1 MSTLSRYIFRQAAG
15 TTLMIVLSLTAVVWI
30 ALALRQLNL
39 VTAQG
44 QDTFA
49 FLKITLL
56 GLPNLMAVIAPV
68 ALLIASIQLLNR
80 LSADSELIVMTAA
93 GARVW
98 APAQPLLLL
107 AVIVSLVVLIF
118 NFIVMPW
125 SSRALRDAIVAVRT
139 DLITQVIQPGRFTS
153 PEKGLTF
160 HIRDRATSGELLG
173 LVLADARDDK
183 QTTTF
188 LAERARI
195 VKQGSETFLLMQ
207 TGHILRRSAPGEP
220 TQIIVFD
227 TYGVD
232 LAHFEARTEQ
242 RGMRPRE
249 RYLSELLNPAPED
262 LTTPRAANL
271 IIEELHERLSSP
283 LYPLTFVLI
292 AVALLGQARTTRQG
306 RGQALVLAF
315 VLATAARV
323 GGLTAT
329 NMISVR
335 PATAPLVYAIPL
347 GIALIAAMHAQSG
360 MRPRRPNALAARMAG
375 TIGDWFEAIARRREQ
390 PASERRDRG
399 PAPRER
405 QGRAPSNPRAM
416 EASGR

>member
-1 MSTLSRYIFRQAAG
+1 MNTLSRYIFRQAAG
-15 TTLMIVLSLTAVVWI
+15 TTVMIVMSLTAVVWI

-44 QDTFA
+44 QDTLA

-56 GLPNLMAVIAPV
+56 GLPALMAVIAPV

-80 LSADSELIVMTAA
+80 LSADSELIVMTAS

-98 APAQPLLLL
+98 APARPLLLL
-107 AVIVSLVVLIF
+107 ALIVSLVVVAF
-118 NFIVMPW
+118 NFVVMPW
-125 SSRALRDAIVAVRT
+125 SNRALRDAVIAVRT
-139 DLITQVIQPGRFTS
+139 DLITQVIQPGRFSS

-160 HIRDRATSGELLG
+160 HVRDRAPSGELLG
-173 LVLADARDDK
+173 LVLHDARDDK

-195 VKQGSETFLLMQ
+195 VKQDENTYLLMQ
-207 TGHILRRSAPGEP
+207 AGHILRRSAPTEP
-220 TQIIVFD
+220 SQIIVFD

-232 LAHFEARTEQ
+232 LANFEARTEQ

-262 LTTPRAANL
+262 VATPRAANL
-271 IIEELHERLSSP
+271 LIEELHERLSSP
-283 LYPLTFVLI
+283 IYPLTFVMI
-292 AVALLGQARTTRQG
+292 AIALLGQARTTRQG
-306 RGQALVLAF
+306 RGNALILAF
-315 VLATAARV
+315 VLATLARV

-335 PATAPLVYAIPL
+335 PATAPLVYAIPI
-347 GIALIAAMHAQSG
+347 GIALIAAAHAQAG
-360 MRPRRPNALAARMAG
+360 MRPRRPNSLTARLSGVIADAFDVV
-375 TIGDWFEAIARRREQ
+375 TRRWRAKPSEPARRSA
-390 PASERRDRG
+390 PARG
-399 PAPRER
+399 PGRPRPVEAA
-405 QGRAPSNPRAM
+405 GR
-416 EASGR
+416 

>member
-1 MSTLSRYIFRQAAG
+1 MSTLSRYIFRQAA
-15 TTLMIVLSLTAVVWI
+15 TTTVMIVFSLTSLVWI

-44 QDTFA
+44 QDAFA

-56 GLPNLMAVIAPV
+56 GLPSLMTVIAPV

-93 GARVW
+93 GAKVW
-98 APAQPLLLL
+98 SPARPLLVL
-107 AVIVSLVVLIF
+107 AVLVSLVVLLF

-125 SSRALRDAIVAVRT
+125 ANRELRDAIVAVRT

-153 PEKGLTF
+153 PERGLTF
-160 HIRDRATSGELLG
+160 HVRDRAHSGELLG
-173 LVLADARDDK
+173 LVLNDARDSK

-195 VKQGSETFLLMQ
+195 VKQSGETFLLMQ
-207 TGHILRRSAPGEP
+207 TGHILRRAAPGEP
-220 TQIIVFD
+220 TQIIAFES
-227 TYGVD
+227 YGVD
-232 LAHFEARTEQ
+232 LAHFEAKVEQ
-242 RGMRPRE
+242 RGLRPRE
-249 RYLSELLNPAPED
+249 RYLNELLNPAPED
-262 LTTPRAANL
+262 VSTPRARNL
-271 IIEELHERLSSP
+271 ILEELHERFSSP

-323 GGLTAT
+323 GGLTVT
-329 NMISVR
+329 NLISVS
-335 PATAPLVYAIPL
+335 PSAVALVYAIPL
-347 GIALIAAMHAQSG
+347 GAALLAAAHAHAG
-360 MRPRRPNALAARMAG
+360 MRPRRTNTPWARLAAA
-375 TIGDWFEAIARRREQ
+375 IGDRVDRLGDRWRARGADARRR
-390 PASERRDRG
+390 
-399 PAPRER
+399 PAPGSQRM
-405 QGRAPSNPRAM
+405 G
-416 EASGR
+416 ASGR

>member
-15 TTLMIVLSLTAVVWI
+15 TTIMIVVSLTAVVWI

-39 VTAQG
+39 VTSQG
-44 QDTFA
+44 QDTLA

-56 GLPNLMAVIAPV
+56 GLPALMAVIGPV
-68 ALLIASIQLLNR
+68 ALLIAVIQLLNR
-80 LSADSELIVMTAA
+80 LSADSELIVMTAS
-93 GARVW
+93 GARIW
-98 APAQPLLLL
+98 APAKPLLLL
-107 AVIVSLVVLIF
+107 GVIVSLIVLVF
-118 NFIVMPW
+118 NFVVMPW
-125 SSRALRDAIVAVRT
+125 SNRALRDAIVAVRT

-160 HIRDRATSGELLG
+160 HVRDRAPSGELLG
-173 LVLADARDDK
+173 LVLNDSRDDK

-195 VKQGSETFLLMQ
+195 VKQDDSAFLLMQ
-207 TGHILRRSAPGEP
+207 AGHILRRSAPGEP

-232 LAHFEARTEQ
+232 LANFEARTDA

-249 RYLSELLNPAPED
+249 RYLNELLNPAPED
-262 LTTPRAANL
+262 VATPRAANL
-271 IIEELHERLSSP
+271 IFEELHERLSSP
-283 LYPLTFVLI
+283 IYPLTFVLI
-292 AVALLGQARTTRQG
+292 AIALLGHARTTRQG
-306 RGQALVLAF
+306 RGQALILSF

-335 PATAPLVYAIPL
+335 PATAPLVYAIPI
-347 GIALIAAMHAQSG
+347 GAALLAAAHAQAG
-360 MRPRRPNALAARMAG
+360 MRPRRPNSLAARAG
-375 TIGDWFEAIARRREQ
+375 VLAADAFARLWRPNAPEPIHQ
-390 PASERRDRG
+390 PAARARKMRG
-399 PAPRER
+399 GGAS
-405 QGRAPSNPRAM
+405 ASM
-416 EASGR
+416 EAVGQ

>member
-15 TTLMIVLSLTAVVWI
+15 TTIMIVFSLTAVVWI

-44 QDTFA
+44 QDTLA

-93 GARVW
+93 GATVW
-98 APAQPLLLL
+98 KPARPLMLL
-107 AVIVSLVVLIF
+107 AVIVSAVVLVF
-118 NFIVMPW
+118 NFLIMPW
-125 SSRALRDAIVAVRT
+125 SSRELRDAIVAVRT
-139 DLITQVIQPGRFTS
+139 DLIAQVIQPGRFTS

-160 HIRDRATSGELLG
+160 HIRDRAPSGELLG
-173 LVLADARDDK
+173 LVLHDARDDK

-188 LAERARI
+188 LSERARI
-195 VKQGSETFLLMQ
+195 VKQGKDAFLLMQ
-207 TGHILRRSAPGEP
+207 TGHILRRAAPGEP
-220 TQIIVFD
+220 TQIIAFES
-227 TYGVD
+227 YGVD
-232 LAHFEARTEQ
+232 LAHFEAKVEN

-249 RYLSELLNPAPED
+249 RYLGELLNPDPED
-262 LTTPRAANL
+262 VSTPRARNM
-271 IIEELHERLSSP
+271 IIEELHERLTSP
-283 LYPLTFVLI
+283 LYPLTFVLL
-292 AVALLGQARTTRQG
+292 AVAMLGQARTTRQG

-315 VLATAARV
+315 VLATLARV

-329 NMISVR
+329 NLISVR

-347 GIALIAAMHAQSG
+347 GVALAAAIYAQAG
-360 MRPRRPNALAARMAG
+360 MRPRRVNSWLGRSAAAASDFVDSLGER
-375 TIGDWFEAIARRREQ
+375 WRAR
-390 PASERRDRG
+390 ASR
-399 PAPRER
+399 R
-405 QGRAPSNPRAM
+405 QGGAVPGTRTAGAP
-416 EASGR
+416 GR

>member
-15 TTLMIVLSLTAVVWI
+15 TTVLIVLSLTAVVWI

-44 QDTFA
+44 QDTVA

-68 ALLIASIQLLNR
+68 ALLISAIQLLNR

-93 GARVW
+93 GAKVW
-98 APAQPLLLL
+98 TPARPLLLL
-107 AVIVSLVVLIF
+107 AVLVSLVVVGF

-125 SSRALRDAIVAVRT
+125 SSRALREAVIAVRT

-160 HIRDRATSGELLG
+160 HVRDRAHSGELLG
-173 LVLADARDDK
+173 LVLNDARDGN
-183 QTTTF
+183 QSTTF

-220 TQIIVFD
+220 TQIIAFES
-227 TYGVD
+227 YGVD
-232 LAHFEARTEQ
+232 LAHFEAKVEN

-249 RYLSELLNPAPED
+249 RYLSELLDPAPED
-262 LTTPRAANL
+262 VTTTRARNL
-271 IIEELHERLSSP
+271 IVEELHERLSSP
-283 LYPLTFVLI
+283 LYPLTFVLL
-292 AVALLGQARTTRQG
+292 AVALLGQAQTTRQG

-323 GGLTAT
+323 SGLTVT

-335 PATAPLVYAIPL
+335 PAVAPLVYAIPL
-347 GIALIAAMHAQSG
+347 GVALVAAVHAHAG
-360 MRPRRPNALAARMAG
+360 MRPRRPDSWGARATAAVGGRIAGLADRWRARSE
-375 TIGDWFEAIARRREQ
+375 DERRRRT
-390 PASERRDRG
+390 PRGASAEG
-399 PAPRER
+399 A
-405 QGRAPSNPRAM
+405 GR
-416 EASGR
+416 